1 MTVTMT
7 EVIEVAKTGR
17 ARCRTCRQAIDKG
30 TLRFGEEQ
38 PSAFSDELQMAWHH
52 LACAARKRPV
62 QVREALSRFEGEVP
76 GREEVEKWLSEADE
90 TVPAYPYAERAPT
103 GRSKCLH
110 CGNPIDKGALRVA
123 VEREVE
129 VAGMTRAGAGY
140 LHPGCAR
147 EFTGTDDLVARLRKN
162 SRKLGDADREELER
176 ALSE

>member
-1 MTVTMT
+1 MT

-17 ARCRTCRQAIDKG
+17 ARCRTCRQTIDKG
-30 TLRFGEEQ
+30 ALRFGEEQ
-38 PSAFSDELQMAWHH
+38 PSAFSDEMQMAWHH

-76 GREEVEKWLSEADE
+76 GREEIEKLLSSADE
-90 TVPAYPYAERAPT
+90 TAVAYPYAERAPT

-110 CGNPIDKGALRVA
+110 CGNPIAKDALRVA

-129 VAGMTRAGAGY
+129 VGGMTRAGAGY

-147 EFTGTDDLVARLRKN
+147 PFTGTEDLAERLAKN
-162 SRKLGDADREELER
+162 SRKLSDADRDELTQ